1 MKIPWLIGLILCYLR
16 HLVVKCDC
24 GLIKYDFNKPDVVFD
39 AEAASGNGD
48 LLEWDYSGAI
58 LWTKK

>member
-1 MKIPWLIGLILCYLR
+1 MCY
-16 HLVVKCDC
+16 DM
-24 GLIKYDFNKPDVVFD
+24 IKYDLNKPDVVFD